1 MAIWIYYYCSYGEW
15 WIIYCGIIDYY
26 LWIIVINPCA
36 LFFWLYTIAIYSWS
50 IIILLIHLIRDLYLS
65 CVCLYVCDTSLSDC
79 SFENTLLVFFFCPQ
93 VCESFKKS
101 LRMYSEM
108 VTQSGCLWFGFDNS
122 NISFQKEKEKMSFK
136 MLRHSLI
143 TKRVLN
149 LS

>member
-1 MAIWIYYYCSYGEW
+1 MWNNWLLLPMDYCNQSL
-15 WIIYCGIIDYY
+15 C
-26 LWIIVINPCA
+26 
-36 LFFWLYTIAIYSWS
+36 
-50 IIILLIHLIRDLYLS
+50 IIILALYYCHLFMEYYYINPFDKSNLYLS
-65 CVCLYVCDTSLSDC
+65 CVCLYVYDTSLSDC

-93 VCESFKKS
+93 VCDSFKKS

-108 VTQSGCLWFGFDNS
+108 VTQSGYLWFGFDNS
-122 NISFQKEKEKMSFK
+122 NLCFQKEKEKMSFK